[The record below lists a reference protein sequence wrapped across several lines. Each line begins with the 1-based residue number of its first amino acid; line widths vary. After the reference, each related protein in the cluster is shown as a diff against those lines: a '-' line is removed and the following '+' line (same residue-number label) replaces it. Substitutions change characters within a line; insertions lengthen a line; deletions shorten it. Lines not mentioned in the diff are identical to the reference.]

1 MGLADLNAQ
10 SVRCCSHH
18 MMDRWQC
25 AAAYLFFASTVT
37 DGHPI
42 CRGKLDWVRYGTI
55 RYGIVK
61 ASRQASNQSI
71 KQGTLVTNGLGW
83 AGRAKRNQNSSP
95 THMRADM
102 YARSDTCRFQSSSL
116 PAWRVPGLDR
126 KKIQSVSSRPGLF
139 LTTVWIGAH
148 ETRTGFL

>member
-1 MGLADLNAQ
+1 
-10 SVRCCSHH
+10 

-25 AAAYLFFASTVT
+25 AAAYLFFTSTVT

-71 KQGTLVTNGLGW
+71 KQARHVSHEWTGLG
-83 AGRAKRNQNSSP
+83 RPRQTESKLLSY
-95 THMRADM
+95 TH
-102 YARSDTCRFQSSSL
+102 AR
-116 PAWRVPGLDR
+116 
-126 KKIQSVSSRPGLF
+126 
-139 LTTVWIGAH
+139 
-148 ETRTGFL
+148 